1 MPTVLTADC
10 FARLRLRWSAV
21 PEAEELP
28 AAIEHRFD
36 AGRMVDHYL
45 VTPAPALWS
54 LPGLP
59 AKDGVTGILFCQ
71 QADGAPW
78 LVLLHPTDDS
88 TPAEAEMS
96 EAEFARLLAANGLHL
111 PGEPGFVPP
120 VPPVPLDPPAPPQ
133 KSD

>member
-1 MPTVLTADC
+1 MPTALTADC
-10 FARLRLRWSAV
+10 FARLRLRWGAE
-21 PEAEELP
+21 PGPEELP
-28 AAIEHRFD
+28 AAIEHIFD

-45 VTPAPALWS
+45 ITAAPALWS

-59 AKDGVTGILFCQ
+59 ARDAVGGVLFCQ

-78 LVLLHPTDDS
+78 QVLLHPADDGA
-88 TPAEAEMS
+88 PAEAEMT
-96 EAEFARLLAANGLHL
+96 EAEFARLLAANGLCL

-120 VPPVPLDPPAPPQ
+120 PPPQ